1 MNHFDDRVSSDL
13 EFDVIRLLLHD
24 YCIGETAQMRMV
36 DLSPIHSFKDLK
48 KELLKTKEFHNIRS
62 EGEAFPTLDFE
73 ELKDEIKL
81 LGVSGST
88 LSEASF
94 LNLVRASELA
104 NEIEKFIRERSE
116 EYPLLHAD
124 ISRVRYTKD
133 IIRPIEKVLDKRG
146 VIKDSASS
154 KLADIRKEIA
164 AVKKQININFEKEV
178 KKLQRQ
184 GFLSDMKEAY
194 LNNRRVLSVES
205 THKRKIGG
213 NVLGSSKTG
222 SLTYIEPQTN
232 IGPNNEL
239 EMLYDDERK
248 EIFRI
253 LKELTDEMRGHLDLI
268 IGYQE
273 VLTNLDF
280 INAKVKLALEL
291 KADLPGLADQPH
303 IELIDAIHPVLYLN
317 NKREGLKTEPQSLTM
332 DKFSRMLVI
341 SGPNAGGKSITLKTV
356 GLLQVM
362 LQSGLLVPV
371 NPNSKMSFFQQVL
384 TDIGDN
390 QSIENQLSTYSY
402 RLKRMKHFLEV
413 SNRRTLLL
421 LDEFGTG
428 SDPELG
434 GGLAEVFF
442 EALYN
447 KKSFGVITT
456 HYSNI
461 KLKAA
466 NLKNAMNGCM
476 LFDRESLEPTYK
488 LSIGQPGSSFTFEVA
503 QINGIPMELIEKAKE
518 NLKDTTV
525 LMDKLLS
532 DLQKDKSR
540 MQQLTTQL
548 EEAKKEAREAKVSYE
563 KRKTKL
569 DEKHEVQQKLIERNN
584 KYLNKGKR
592 MEQFIN
598 DYIKPGNTKQTLAE
612 VKKFLSMEKAK
623 IEEEHKKERLKK
635 QSQKPKKIKKRQKN
649 IEQIKEGSLVKLRDS
664 KQTGEVINLDGKQAT
679 VAFGVFKTKVDVS
692 KLIFVK

>member
-1 MNHFDDRVSSDL
+1 MKNFDQRVSNDL
-13 EFDVIRLLLHD
+13 EFDVIRLMLHD
-24 YCIGETAQMRMV
+24 FCIGETARLRMV
-36 DLSPIHSFKDLK
+36 DLSPIDSFRALD
-48 KELLKTKEFHNIRS
+48 KELQRSKEFHRIRI
-62 EGEAFPTLDFE
+62 EGETFPALDFE
-73 ELKDEIKL
+73 ELKDEIRL
-81 LGVSGST
+81 LEVRDSA
-88 LSEASF
+88 LSEESF
-94 LNLVRASELA
+94 LNILRASLLGNDIVQFFKGRQEDFPLLCELA
-104 NEIEKFIRERSE
+104 GRI
-116 EYPLLHAD
+116 
-124 ISRVRYTKD
+124 RYTKD
-133 IIRPIEKVLDKRG
+133 LTVPIEKVFDKRG
-146 VIKDSASS
+146 KIKDTASP
-154 KLADIRKEIA
+154 KLNEIRKDIGN
-164 AVKKQININFEKEV
+164 VKRQINQNFDKEV

-194 LNNRRVLSVES
+194 LSNRRVLSVES
-205 THKRKIGG
+205 SHKRKISG

-222 SLTYIEPQTN
+222 SLTYIEPQSN

-253 LKELTDEMRGHLDLI
+253 LKELTAEMSQHLDLI

-273 VLTNLDF
+273 VLTELDF
-280 INAKVKLALEL
+280 TNAKIKLALEL
-291 KADLPGLADQPH
+291 DADLPAIGDQPH
-303 IELIDAIHPVLYLN
+303 IELIDAFHPVLLLN
-317 NKREGLKTEPQSLTM
+317 NRKSGLKTEPQSLKM

-371 NPNSKMSFFQQVL
+371 NSNSKMSFFQQVL

-434 GGLAEVFF
+434 GALAEVFF

-488 LSIGQPGSSFTFEVA
+488 LSVGQPGSSFTFEVA

-518 NLKDTTV
+518 NLKDSTV

-540 MQQLTTQL
+540 MQSLKTEL
-548 EEAKKEAREAKVSYE
+548 EEAKAAAREAKSSFE
-563 KRKTKL
+563 KRKKRL
-569 DEKHEVQQKLIERNN
+569 DEKHEVQQKMIERNN
-584 KYLNKGKR
+584 KYLHKGKK
-592 MEQFIN
+592 MDQFIQE
-598 DYIKPGNTKQTLAE
+598 YTKPGNTKQTLTE
-612 VKKFLSMEKAK
+612 VKKFLAMEKAK
-623 IEEEHKKERLKK
+623 IEEEKKKARLKK
-635 QSQKPKKIKKRQKN
+635 QTTKPKKAKKREKN
-649 IEQIKEGSLVKLRDS
+649 IAKIVVGSLVKLRDS
-664 KQTGEVINLDGKQAT
+664 KQTGEVIQLDGKSAT
-679 VAFGVFKTKVDVS
+679 VAFGNFKTKVETQ

>member
-1 MNHFDDRVSSDL
+1 MINFDQRVSNDL
-13 EFDVIRLLLHD
+13 EFDVIRLMLHD
-24 YCIGETAQMRMV
+24 FCIGETARLRMV
-36 DLSPIHSFKDLK
+36 DLSPIHSFK
-48 KELLKTKEFHNIRS
+48 ELNSELDRIKEFHRIRI
-62 EGEAFPTLDFE
+62 EGETFPALDFE
-73 ELKDEIKL
+73 ELNAEIKL
-81 LGVSGST
+81 LEVQDST
-88 LSEASF
+88 LTEESF
-94 LNLVRASELA
+94 LNILRASELG
-104 NEIEKFIRERSE
+104 NDLVQFFKNREE
-116 EYPLLHAD
+116 DFPLLCELAQR
-124 ISRVRYTKD
+124 IRYTKD
-133 IIRPIEKVLDKRG
+133 IIKPIEKVFDKRG
-146 VIKDSASS
+146 KIKDTASA
-154 KLADIRKEIA
+154 KLNEIRKEVGNI
-164 AVKKQININFEKEV
+164 KKQINQNFEKEV

-194 LNNRRVLSVES
+194 LSNRRVLSVES
-205 THKRKIGG
+205 SHKRKVGG

-232 IGPNNEL
+232 IAPNNEL

-253 LKELTDEMRGHLDLI
+253 LKELTAEMREHLDLI
-268 IGYQE
+268 SGYQYVMTE
-273 VLTNLDF
+273 LDF
-280 INAKVKLALEL
+280 INAKIKLSLEL
-291 KADLPGLADQPH
+291 DADLPAIGEQPH
-303 IELIDAIHPVLYLN
+303 IELVDAYHPVLLLN
-317 NKREGLKTEPQSLTM
+317 NKRAGLKTEPQSLKM
-332 DKFSRMLVI
+332 DKFGRMLVI

-434 GGLAEVFF
+434 GALAEVFF

-476 LFDRESLEPTYK
+476 LFDRESLEPTFK

-503 QINGIPMELIEKAKE
+503 QINGIPMDLIAKAKE
-518 NLKDTTV
+518 NLKDSTV
-525 LMDKLLS
+525 LIDKLLS

-540 MQQLTTQL
+540 MQTLTTEL
-548 EEAKKEAREAKVSYE
+548 EQEKAEAREAKTSFE
-563 KRKTKL
+563 KRKKRL
-569 DEKHEVQQKLIERNN
+569 DEKHEVQQKMIERNN
-584 KYLNKGKR
+584 KYLHKGKK
-592 MEQFIN
+592 MDQLVKEYSQ
-598 DYIKPGNTKQTLAE
+598 PGNTKKTLGE
-612 VKKFLSMEKAK
+612 MKKYLAMEKSK
-623 IEEEHKKERLKK
+623 IEEEKKKARLKK
-635 QSQKPKKIKKRQKN
+635 QTSKPKKTKKQEKN
-649 IEQIKEGSLVKLRDS
+649 IEKIAVGSLVKLRDS
-664 KQTGEVINLDGKQAT
+664 KQTGEVINLEVKEAT
-679 VAFGVFKTKVDVS
+679 VAFGNFKTKVALE